1 MLEGVVQ
8 RGTGIRAK
16 QLKKH
21 LAGKTGTSND
31 SKDAWFIGFS
41 PDIVCG
47 VFVGFDAPKSLGNK
61 EQGSSVALPIFI
73 NFMKQALADLDNKD
87 FEVPKGINFIEVDI
101 STGQKAGVFAGKNMV
116 LEPVKPRELEKILN
130 AEMSELPENNVE
142 IKEIEMQAEGVY

>member
-1 MLEGVVQ
+1 
-8 RGTGIRAK
+8 
-16 QLKKH
+16 
-21 LAGKTGTSND
+21 
-31 SKDAWFIGFS
+31 
-41 PDIVCG
+41 
-47 VFVGFDAPKSLGNK
+47 VGFDAPKSLGNK